1 MMTAHSRSFRVQP
14 LVLAISVALTAL
26 TPTLHAQQASAND
39 AKAAQ
44 DTKPRAKD
52 DKSIEVIEV
61 SSSFRD
67 SLSNALN
74 VKRQSDA
81 AQDAILAEDI
91 ADFPDLNLAES
102 LQRIPGVAISRA
114 AGEGRQI
121 TVRGLGPDF
130 TRVRINGMEAI
141 STSGGTD
148 QIGGANRGRGFDFNT
163 FSSDLFSSLTVRKT
177 ASADVEEGS
186 LGSTVDLRAARPF
199 DFKGFT
205 FSASGQMGYNDLS
218 KESDPKASFLV
229 SDHFLNDKVGALFSL
244 SYSERNLKDQGSSTV
259 RWANVNDF
267 GFYKGNATASELN
280 TINNAFRPRLPRY
293 DSYTHSMERL
303 GASAAFQFRPS
314 DDTHIDLDLL
324 HAKTEQTRNEVF
336 LSAALNAGGNRPTT
350 ATAAS
355 STTGKMNVLDYF
367 IDDTNTMTYGAF
379 QNATVRMENRY
390 DELGTTFDQ
399 ATLSASHWFNDVFK
413 VEALVGM
420 SKSKFDNPVQ
430 TTLAIEKSGVDF
442 SYDYR
447 GGYRDDPLLTFGA
460 GAFDP
465 TGWTS
470 NSVRLRPLGAENQY
484 DTAEVNF
491 SYTLND
497 YVTLKAGVHYKDF
510 SFETYES
517 RRQAENAGGIVYTAD
532 LLKQYDSGLGPNP
545 VWLIPDFAAVDAK
558 YGIYSNSG
566 NFVVSRDFRRDDNYS
581 ADEKT
586 KGAYLMASWNTD
598 LFDHSFWGNAG
609 LRRVSTDQSST
620 AWATVGTTPT
630 QVTADHDYSETLPS
644 LNLNYEPWDDV
655 IVRFGY
661 AEVIARAGLGS
672 IRPNV
677 SVSVSGSARSISGG
691 NPLLEPTRAKTYD
704 LGLEFYFSDEA
715 MLGLALFRKDID
727 SFAQTLRETKVFTD
741 TGLPIQAAID
751 ACKAGPGYGDQFGCT
766 ENVDWSVTTP
776 LNGPGGDLK
785 GAEISYQMPFTFLP
799 EFWNRFGFIGNY
811 TYVKAQ
817 MDYVNTTGVVQATRD
832 LTGLSRNTVAAT
844 LYYEHDKLNARVSLA
859 KRSKY
864 LTTPIGREL
873 NDMEGTNP
881 TQNIDASASYA
892 INDQWKVSFEA
903 LNLTNEVDDQWVD
916 SAGNRLTYYHETGR
930 QYYLGLQ
937 YKFE

>member
-26 TPTLHAQQASAND
+26 TPTLHAQQASASD

-355 STTGKMNVLDYF
+355 STTGRMNVLDYF

-413 VEALVGM
+413 VDALVGM

-661 AEVIARAGLGS
+661 AEVIARAGLGA

-817 MDYVNTTGVVQATRD
+817 MDYVNTAGVVQATRD